1 MQDRPLPWCH
11 QTTPQPM
18 IAKLWNIEEKK
29 LQHLWSMARPC
40 CVYPKHLNC
49 SSRTWWVASTRS
61 TPSARGWRSVPWS
74 ATWSRSGSCEVWE
87 QFNLESIDVSW
98 LLTQTLICSTKIVPH
113 LGRSI
118 FYCHV
123 AIGFLRLWK
132 CKIQT
137 ATLIST
143 SEDLFCIFCT
153 FSIRLVLILKANNK
167 STEIIENYSELFAV
181 SGKLFE
187 ISLNRYQGF

>member
-1 MQDRPLPWCH
+1 MSETCQKISISFSDRSSRQFP
-11 QTTPQPM
+11 
-18 IAKLWNIEEKK
+18 KLSSSNLDQIFTRE
-29 LQHLWSMARPC
+29 RPC
-40 CVYPKHLNC
+40 CAFRKHSKYSWNILL
-49 SSRTWWVASTRS
+49 VACTPS

-118 FYCHV
+118 FYYNV
-123 AIGFLRLWK
+123 AIGFVRLWK

-181 SGKLFE
+181 SAKLFE